1 MYAKFSKFYDHI
13 PLSDFTPIILEYMKA
28 RQIVVQRVL
37 DLGCGTGT
45 FLLRLA
51 EQGIAGTG
59 LDLSEEMIAL
69 ARQKAEQSPRK
80 ELLDFQ
86 VAGMS
91 EFSLNRTYDL
101 VTSNLDSLN
110 HLLSEEE
117 VRKTF
122 SQAYRHLNE
131 RGIFYFDIHTITGLR
146 SWSYQHNL
154 HDRDLVRF
162 WHGTFN
168 EETFIGTL
176 HIDAFLRVDPRTPY
190 YARHQETVLEKAYP
204 LADVLDWLKAAQF
217 KKVEPIGPVAGLSV
231 EEMEKHIR
239 CFFCAHK

>member
-1 MYAKFSKFYDHI
+1 
-13 PLSDFTPIILEYMKA
+13 
-28 RQIVVQRVL
+28 
-37 DLGCGTGT
+37 
-45 FLLRLA
+45 
-51 EQGIAGTG
+51 
-59 LDLSEEMIAL
+59 
-69 ARQKAEQSPRK
+69 
-80 ELLDFQ
+80 
-86 VAGMS
+86 
-91 EFSLNRTYDL
+91 
-101 VTSNLDSLN
+101 
-110 HLLSEEE
+110 
-117 VRKTF
+117 
-122 SQAYRHLNE
+122 LNE
-131 RGIFYFDIHTITGLR
+131 RGIFNFDIHTITGLR

-190 YARHQETVLEKAYP
+190 YARHQETVLGKAYP